1 VEPKSDFGVSNLR
14 MLVSCVEV
22 LGGKIYHCHYV
33 NKLSS
38 MVYGILFYRMNL
50 VIPCSGRL
58 YVVLVERILFGF
70 VYKVNEACSFG
81 ECMCLC
87 SFDRKSMY
95 MPQALIN
102 KLAKCNKRMNITKCD
117 YKLVH

>member
-1 VEPKSDFGVSNLR
+1 
-14 MLVSCVEV
+14 
-22 LGGKIYHCHYV
+22 
-33 NKLSS
+33 
-38 MVYGILFYRMNL
+38 MVYEILFYRMDL